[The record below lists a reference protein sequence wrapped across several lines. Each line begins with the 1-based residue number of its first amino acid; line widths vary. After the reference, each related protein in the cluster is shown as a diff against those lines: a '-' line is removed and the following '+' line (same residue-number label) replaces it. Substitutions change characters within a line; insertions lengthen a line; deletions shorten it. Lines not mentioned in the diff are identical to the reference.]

1 MSSSLPRFLFPKP
14 FATDFTIH
22 NLPYGVFKSHRGSGG
37 SSSGRIGV
45 AIGDKILDMRV
56 LAERKLVHSSLCS
69 PTLNAFMSEDK
80 TVWSS
85 TRNTIKKLLSDD
97 GPQSLWHNKSLL
109 NEVIV
114 NQSDVDMLMPVEIGD
129 YTDFYASEFHAAN
142 VGKIFRPNQEPLLP
156 NWKHLPVG
164 YHGRASSVVI
174 SGTPIT
180 RPSGQLKRPSGAIEF
195 GSSEKLDFEVEL
207 AMFVGGK
214 TNTLGTPISI
224 DNAADHIFGI
234 TLMNDWSARDIQFW
248 EYVPL
253 GPFLSKN
260 FGTTIS
266 PWIVPFEA
274 MKPFMVPLPEQEP
287 KPLPYLKVSGG
298 KDFLMDIQIETRMN
312 KSVISR
318 TNSKHLYWSF
328 SQMLAHHSVGGC
340 NMRPGDLLGSGT
352 ISSPE
357 PTGFGS
363 LLELT
368 WNGSKPVQTSRGT
381 RTFIQDGDSVEITG
395 HCERDGMR
403 IGFGNC
409 TGVVIGRE

>member
-1 MSSSLPRFLFPKP
+1 MTSLPRFLFPKP

-22 NLPYGVFKSHRGSGG
+22 NLPYGVFKHRKISGG
-37 SSSGRIGV
+37 SNRIGV
-45 AIGDKILDMRV
+45 AIGDKIIDLGI
-56 LAERKLVHSSLCS
+56 LAEKKIVHSSLCS
-69 PTLNAFMSEDK
+69 GTLNAFMAEDK
-80 TVWSS
+80 SVWSA
-85 TRNTIKKLLSDD
+85 TRKTIETLLSDD
-97 GPQSLWHNKSLL
+97 GPKSLWLNKGLL
-109 NEVIV
+109 NEVVV
-114 NQSDVDMLMPVEIGD
+114 NQADVDMVLPVEIGD
-129 YTDFYASEFHAAN
+129 YTDFYASEHHAAN

-164 YHGRASSVVI
+164 YHGRASSVVV

-180 RPSGQLKRPSGAIEF
+180 RPSGQLKRPSGSIDF
-195 GSSEKLDFEVEL
+195 QPSEKMDFEVEL
-207 AMFVGGK
+207 AMFYGGK
-214 TNTLGTPISI
+214 SNSLGTPIGI
-224 DNAADHIFGI
+224 ENAADHIFGI

-274 MKPFMVPLPEQEP
+274 MKPFLVPLPGQEP
-287 KPLPYLKVSGG
+287 KPLPYLSVKTGH
-298 KDFLMDIQIETRMN
+298 DFLMDIEIETRMN

-328 SQMLAHHSVGGC
+328 SQMLAHHTAGGC

-357 PTGFGS
+357 PTGYGS

-368 WNGSKPVQTSRGT
+368 WNGSKSVPTNKGS
-381 RTFIQDGDSVEITG
+381 RTFIQDGDSIEITG
-395 HCERDGMR
+395 HCERNGKR

-409 TGVVIGRE
+409 AGIVVGRE

>member
-14 FATDFTIH
+14 FTTDFTIH
-22 NLPYGVFKSHRGSGG
+22 NLPYGVFKHHRGS

-56 LAERKLVHSSLCS
+56 LAEKKLVHSSLCS
-69 PTLNAFMSEDK
+69 STLNAFMSEDK
-80 TVWSS
+80 SVWSATRS
-85 TRNTIKKLLSDD
+85 TIQNLLSDD
-97 GPQSLWHNKSLL
+97 GPKSLWHNKALL
-109 NEVIV
+109 SEAVV
-114 NQSDVDMLMPVEIGD
+114 NQSDVDMLMPVQIGD
-129 YTDFYASEFHAAN
+129 YTDFYASEYHAAN

-164 YHGRASSVVI
+164 YHGRASSVVV

-180 RPSGQLKRPSGAIEF
+180 RPSGQLKRASGQIDF
-195 GSSEKLDFEVEL
+195 GQSEKLDFEVEL

-214 TNTLGTPISI
+214 TNSLGSPISI

-274 MKPFMVPLPEQEP
+274 MKPFMVPLPPQDP
-287 KPLPYLKVSGG
+287 SPLPYLQVSKG
-298 KDFLMDIQIETRMN
+298 KDFLMNIQIETKMN
-312 KSVISR
+312 KSVVSR
-318 TNSKHLYWSF
+318 TNSKFLYWSF
-328 SQMLAHHSVGGC
+328 SQMLAHHTANGC

-368 WNGSKPVQTSRGT
+368 WNGSKPVQTGRGT

-395 HCERDGMR
+395 HCERDGVR
-403 IGFGNC
+403 IGFGSC
-409 TGVVIGRE
+409 SGVVVGRE